1 MRKKKLVISFL
12 SLLLL
17 SGCWD
22 QRELSSITVVTGIAV
37 DKGDNGNYRMT
48 VEGLNAQELN
58 AKTTSGYAPSIIF
71 SLEGKTLSELSQ
83 KMNIGISKNLIYS
96 HMKTLI
102 FSEEAAR
109 EGMMSFLDYLERN
122 REIRDDFNIVIARN
136 NKASDV
142 LRVTYQFQKST
153 ALKLFTQLN
162 SMVKNWGGDPDV
174 RLNDVISAMV
184 SPGRQPVMA
193 AVTIQGNPKKGVS
206 VDNMKKVTPDALAVL
221 NSLAVFKKMKLVGF
235 LSITDARNY
244 LWIQDNIRRT
254 SVSVPCGKNKFF
266 ALQIYNSKT
275 RKTARIINGI
285 PRFGVK
291 VRAEAYLDGDQ
302 CVEKLTDVHTYA
314 KYEKLAEAQITK
326 EIASTIQKAQKKY
339 QSDIFGFG
347 EVLFRQHAQQFKK
360 AKNEWNRRFAD
371 AYADI
376 DVKVKIRRTGIRTRG
391 PVEK

>member
-1 MRKKKLVISFL
+1 MKKKIILCTL

-17 SGCWD
+17 TGCWD

-37 DKGDNGNYRMT
+37 DKGDDDQYIMT

-58 AKTTSGYAPSIIF
+58 VKTSSGYAPSIIF
-71 SLEGKTLSELSQ
+71 SLKGNTLSELSR
-83 KMNIGISKNLIYS
+83 KMNIGISRNLIYS

-102 FSEEAAR
+102 FSEEAAQ
-109 EGMMSFLDYLERN
+109 EGMLEFFDYLERN

-142 LRVTYQFQKST
+142 LKVTYQFQKST
-153 ALKLFTQLN
+153 ALKLFIQLN

-174 RLNDVISAMV
+174 KLNNVISAMT

-193 AVTIQGNPKKGVS
+193 GVTILGNPEKGVS

-221 NSLAVFKKMKLVGF
+221 NSLAVFKKKKLVGF

-244 LWIQDNIRRT
+244 LWIENNIKRT
-254 SVSVPCGKNKFF
+254 SVSVPCGENKFF

-275 RKTARIINGI
+275 RKTARMINGV
-285 PRFGVK
+285 PLLGVK
-291 VRAEAYLDGDQ
+291 VQAETYLDADQ
-302 CVEKLTDVHTYA
+302 CMKNLTKVAAYA
-314 KYEKLAEAQITK
+314 KYEKLAEKQIQK
-326 EIASTIQKAQKKY
+326 QIASTIRKAQRKY

-347 EVLFRQHAQQFKK
+347 EVLFRQHSQQFKK
-360 AKNEWNRRFAD
+360 VKGQWDERFA
-371 AYADI
+371 AASVNI

-391 PVEK
+391 PIEK